1 MKILFL
7 TGAGLSANAGLPT
20 YRGPDGVY
28 TNTDFRIEDF
38 LTFKNYKAN
47 TDVVRAYMEDM
58 RKKFSGVPP
67 SDWHTYIASLQKDHD
82 VLVVTQNIDGLH
94 QAAGSKNV
102 VELHGNAHNLI
113 IRDGIETPDIVFFG
127 DHISN
132 DIMWHIYRW
141 ENNEDIDLC
150 VIVGTSMQFDYLYEI
165 GYMGKKVIL
174 VDKDPNHPCASS
186 VDYVYQNIT
195 EIATH
200 IKYGLTYV

>member
-7 TGAGLSANAGLPT
+7 TGAGISANAGLPT

-28 TNTDFRIEDF
+28 TNTDFKIEDF

-82 VLVVTQNIDGLH
+82 VLIVTQNIDGLH

-127 DHISN
+127 DQISYSKLLN
-132 DIMWHIYRW
+132 IYGW
-141 ENNEDIDLC
+141 IDDTPIDFC
-150 VIVGTSMQFDYLYEI
+150 IIIGTSMQFSYLYEI
-165 GYMGKKVIL
+165 VSLGEKIIL
-174 VDKDPNHPCASS
+174 VDKDSSHPCINI
-186 VDYVYQNIT
+186 VDYFYQNI
-195 EIATH
+195 ADLSNH
-200 IKYGLTYV
+200 IK